1 MNGLKA
7 RAVHIDDQFL
17 HVDLADGRR
26 ISTPI
31 SWYPQLLEAKLQELT
46 NYQFICDGTGIEW
59 TSLDYHLSVE
69 NMLHTNPNYYA
80 A

>member
-7 RAVHIDDQFL
+7 KEVHIDDQFL
-17 HVDLADGRR
+17 HVDLEDGRR

-31 SWYPQLLEAKLQELT
+31 SWYPTLLEAKLQELK

-59 TSLDYHLSVE
+59 ESLDYHLSVE
-69 NMLHTNPNYYA
+69 NMLLPLSQNA

>member
-7 RAVHIDDQFL
+7 KEVHIDDQFL
-17 HVDLADGRR
+17 HVDLEDGRR

-31 SWYPQLLEAKLQELT
+31 TWYPTLLEAKLQELKD
-46 NYQFICDGTGIEW
+46 YQFICDGTGIEW
-59 TSLDYHLSVE
+59 ESLDYHLSVE
-69 NMLHTNPNYYA
+69 NMLQIPSAHA